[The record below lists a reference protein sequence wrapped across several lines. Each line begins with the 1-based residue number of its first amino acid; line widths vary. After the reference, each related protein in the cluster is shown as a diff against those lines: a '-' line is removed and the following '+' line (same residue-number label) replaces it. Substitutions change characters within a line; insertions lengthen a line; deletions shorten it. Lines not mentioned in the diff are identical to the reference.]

1 MADLGARVGFAQH
14 EGDQLMT
21 ASDSRDERVLF
32 DVDPENRI
40 ATITLNNPQ
49 QRNSYDAAM
58 RDSVARC
65 LDRVAEDDDLTVV
78 LLRGADGVFSTG
90 ADMNNA
96 YGWYGEGNAGG
107 SAAGESRA
115 KSRPSQRRR
124 LTVDRKS
131 FGFYHNLMG
140 FPKVTVG
147 EISGYALGG
156 GFEIALMTD
165 ISVIA
170 RDTKIGMPATRFLGP
185 ALGSLHMFFHR
196 LGPVL
201 ARRLLLTGDIIE
213 AAMVEHLGIFTETC
227 DPGQARRVHGTG
239 RRKPPR
245 CPQTVSSSPRRL
257 FGWSNRARRTR
268 ARKWPATCSTPT
280 ARICS
285 SRRGSS
291 TSSRRGRS
299 TAPRRRSG
307 YAMSTSTYRNRH

>member
-1 MADLGARVGFAQH
+1 
-14 EGDQLMT
+14 MT
-21 ASDSRDERVLF
+21 ASDSNEDRVLF
-32 DVDPENRI
+32 EIDPEKRI
-40 ATITLNNPQ
+40 ATITLNNPK
-49 QRNSYDAAM
+49 QRNSYDASM
-58 RDSVARC
+58 REAVARC
-65 LDRVAEDDDLTVV
+65 LDRVADDDDLTVV

-96 YGWYGEGNAGG
+96 YGWYGERTSEQ
-107 SAAGESRA
+107 SADSEARSA

-131 FGFYHNLMG
+131 FSFYHNLMG

-201 ARRLLLTGDIIE
+201 ARRLLLTGDIIDAE
-213 AAMVEHLGIFTETC
+213 AVENLGIFTETC
-227 DPGQARRVHGTG
+227 DPGQVAARARYWAEKAAKMPADGVVIAKEAFRLVEQSQAYQGEEVASYLFHAYGTNLQFAPGEFNFVKTRAQHGTKEAF
-239 RRKPPR
+239 RLRDEHFNVPEPPK
-245 CPQTVSSSPRRL
+245 SS
-257 FGWSNRARRTR
+257 
-268 ARKWPATCSTPT
+268 
-280 ARICS
+280 
-285 SRRGSS
+285 
-291 TSSRRGRS
+291 
-299 TAPRRRSG
+299 AP
-307 YAMSTSTYRNRH
+307 

>member
-1 MADLGARVGFAQH
+1 
-14 EGDQLMT
+14 MT
-21 ASDSRDERVLF
+21 ASTDERVLF
-32 DVDPENRI
+32 DVDHDKRI
-40 ATITLNNPQ
+40 ATITLNNPK

-58 RDSVARC
+58 REAVARC
-65 LDRVAEDDDLTVV
+65 LDVVAEDDDITVA

-96 YGWYGEGNAGG
+96 YGWYGERGDSGDGG
-107 SAAGESRA
+107 DSKKR
-115 KSRPSQRRR
+115 RPSQRRR

-156 GFEIALMTD
+156 GFEMALMTD

-170 RDTKIGMPATRFLGP
+170 RDTQIGMPATRFLGP

-213 AAMVEHLGIFTETC
+213 AGAIEHLGVFTDTC
-227 DPGQARRVHGTG
+227 DPSKVTARARYWAEKAAKMPADGVVIAKEAFRLVEQSQAYQGEEVASYLFHAYGTNLQFADGEFNFVKTRAAHGT
-239 RRKPPR
+239 KEAF
-245 CPQTVSSSPRRL
+245 RL
-257 FGWSNRARRTR
+257 RDEHFHV
-268 ARKWPATCSTPT
+268 PEPE
-280 ARICS
+280 
-285 SRRGSS
+285 
-291 TSSRRGRS
+291 
-299 TAPRRRSG
+299 
-307 YAMSTSTYRNRH
+307 

>member
-1 MADLGARVGFAQH
+1 
-14 EGDQLMT
+14 MT
-21 ASDSRDERVLF
+21 ASGSRDDRVLF
-32 DVDPENRI
+32 QVEPEKRI

-49 QRNSYDAAM
+49 QRNSYDASM
-58 RDSVARC
+58 REAVARY
-65 LDRVAEDDDLTVV
+65 LDQVADDDDLTVV
-78 LLRGADGVFSTG
+78 LLRGADGVFSAG

-96 YGWYGEGNAGG
+96 YGWYGER
-107 SAAGESRA
+107 SPDAAEGESRPA

-170 RDTKIGMPATRFLGP
+170 RNTRIGMPATRFLGP

-213 AAMVEHLGIFTETC
+213 AEAVEHLGIFTETC
-227 DPGQARRVHGTG
+227 DAGQTQARARYWAEKAAKMPADGVVIAKEAFRLVEQSQAYQGEEVASYLFHAYGTNLQFAPGEFNFVKTRAQHGTKEAF
-239 RRKPPR
+239 RLRDEHFDVPEPPK
-245 CPQTVSSSPRRL
+245 S
-257 FGWSNRARRTR
+257 
-268 ARKWPATCSTPT
+268 
-280 ARICS
+280 
-285 SRRGSS
+285 
-291 TSSRRGRS
+291 
-299 TAPRRRSG
+299 
-307 YAMSTSTYRNRH
+307 